1 MPKKPK
7 EKAFD
12 ILRNMNLDP
21 NGNGCKKEPY
31 KSDHEIAD
39 QVGANPASVNYVRR
53 GLIFAEE
60 CGIDIDKSIVYAWRW
75 SGDNKYAK
83 IGRSK
88 SGYHLRETIKARSV
102 TFHPTDEVHLIG
114 IKYSETP
121 SREEKRILDTLGRTR
136 CDREWVNINPDFNK
150 LINEEFTKIEIIVE

>member
-12 ILRNMNLDP
+12 ALRNMNLEP
-21 NGNGCKKEPY
+21 NGNDLKKEPY
-31 KSDHEIAD
+31 KRDREIAD
-39 QVGANPASVNYVRR
+39 QVGANPAAVNYVRR
-53 GLIFAEE
+53 GLFFAEE

-102 TFHPTDEVHLIG
+102 TFHPTDEIHLIG

-121 SREEKRILDTLGRTR
+121 SREEKRILDTLDRTHPK
-136 CDREWVNINPDFNK
+136 REWVCINENFNE
-150 LINEEFTKIEIIVE
+150 LINNEFIKIERIVE